1 MSHIP
6 TRLILS
12 REISIFSF
20 WTRIQLTT
28 HERILRAEAR
38 LLIACSNRVINF
50 VQRLVASRSPPGAIS
65 RLPHAD
71 IAVKLAQL

>member
-38 LLIACSNRVINF
+38 LLIACSNRVMNF
-50 VQRLVASRSPPGAIS
+50 VQRLASRSPPGAIS